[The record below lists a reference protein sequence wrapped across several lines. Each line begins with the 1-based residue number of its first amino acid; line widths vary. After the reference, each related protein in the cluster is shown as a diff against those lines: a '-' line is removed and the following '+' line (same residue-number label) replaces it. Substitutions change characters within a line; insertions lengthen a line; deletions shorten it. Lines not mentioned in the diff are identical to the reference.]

1 MRRSA
6 IIFTTIVS
14 MVLCVS
20 LLAFS
25 VYAHLTQTF
34 SVSNTI
40 GFNPDDNVYVALEC
54 RISGAV
60 QTSLTTP
67 PRDYDSVEDYLYAVG
82 IYQDVGRDGTPLL
95 GEEGCT
101 LTEWHILESLDF
113 ASVTQPI
120 VYTITI
126 YNYSDMPIRVSISDY
141 LTNSEHIRN
150 EVSEPVEIEG
160 YKHDDN
166 PSSAQVWLSTTIADT
181 TSGFSDVQNNF
192 TVLFETTVA

>member
-40 GFNPDDNVYVALEC
+40 GFSPADDVFVALEC
-54 RISGAV
+54 RISGAS
-60 QTSLTTP
+60 QTQLNNP
-67 PRDYDSVEDYLYAVG
+67 PSGYDSVEDYLYAVG
-82 IYQDVGRDGTPLL
+82 IYKNYSL
-95 GEEGCT
+95 GE
-101 LTEWHILESLDF
+101 WQILESLEF
-113 ASVTQPI
+113 ASVSQPI

-126 YNYSDMPIRVSISDY
+126 YNYSDMSIRVSITDYVDDSDSIS
-141 LTNSEHIRN
+141 NVISDPI
-150 EVSEPVEIEG
+150 EIDG
-160 YKHDDN
+160 YNRDGN
-166 PSSAQVWLSTTIADT
+166 PSSAQITLTTTVNNSTAGFTDVENDFTVVFETIA
-181 TSGFSDVQNNF
+181 
-192 TVLFETTVA
+192 

>member
-40 GFNPDDNVYVALEC
+40 GFNPNDNVYVALEC

-60 QTSLTTP
+60 QTSMTNP
-67 PRDYDSVEDYLYAVG
+67 PSGYDSVDDYLYAMG
-82 IYQDVGRDGTPLL
+82 IYQDVGLDGSPLL

-101 LTEWHILESLDF
+101 VTEWNILESLDF

-120 VYTITI
+120 VYTITV
-126 YNYSDMPIRVSISDY
+126 YNYSDMPIRVSIISDY
-141 LTNSEHIRN
+141 VTDSDHITNQ
-150 EVSEPVEIEG
+150 VSDPVEIEG
-160 YKHDDN
+160 YQHDSK
-166 PSSAQVWLSTTIADT
+166 PSFAEIRLSTRVSDT
-181 TSGFSDVQNNF
+181 TSGFSDVENNF
-192 TVLFETTVA
+192 TVLFETV

>member
-40 GFNPDDNVYVALEC
+40 GFNPDDNVYVALKC

-60 QTSLTTP
+60 QTSMTNP
-67 PRDYDSVEDYLYAVG
+67 PSGYDSVDDYLYAMG
-82 IYQDVGRDGTPLL
+82 IYQDVGLGDSPKL

-101 LTEWHILESLDF
+101 VTEWNILESLDF

-120 VYTITI
+120 VYTITV

-141 LTNSEHIRN
+141 VTDSTHITNQISD
-150 EVSEPVEIEG
+150 PVEIEG
-160 YKHDDN
+160 YQHDGN
-166 PSSAQVWLSTTIADT
+166 PSYAEVRLSTQVADT

-192 TVLFETTVA
+192 TVLFETVY

>member
-40 GFNPDDNVYVALEC
+40 GFSPADDVFVALEC
-54 RISGAV
+54 RISGAS
-60 QTSLTTP
+60 QTQLNNP
-67 PRDYDSVEDYLYAVG
+67 PSGYDSVEDYLYAVG
-82 IYQDVGRDGTPLL
+82 IYKDVEFDESMRTDPNYSL
-95 GEEGCT
+95 GE
-101 LTEWHILESLDF
+101 WQILESLEF
-113 ASVTQPI
+113 ASVSQPI

-126 YNYSDMPIRVSISDY
+126 YNYSDMSIRVSITDYVDDSDSIS
-141 LTNSEHIRN
+141 NVISDPI
-150 EVSEPVEIEG
+150 EIDG
-160 YKHDDN
+160 YNRDGN
-166 PSSAQVWLSTTIADT
+166 PSSAQITLTTTVNNSTAGFTDVENDFIVVFETIA
-181 TSGFSDVQNNF
+181 
-192 TVLFETTVA
+192 

>member
-60 QTSLTTP
+60 QTSMTNP
-67 PRDYDSVEDYLYAVG
+67 PSGYDSVDDYLYAMG
-82 IYQDVGRDGTPLL
+82 IYQDVGLDGSPKL
-95 GEEGCT
+95 GEEGC
-101 LTEWHILESLDF
+101 LVTEWNILESLDF
-113 ASVTQPI
+113 ASTTQPI
-120 VYTITI
+120 VYTITV

-141 LTNSEHIRN
+141 VTNSDHIVN
-150 EVSEPVEIEG
+150 QISEPVEIDG
-160 YKHDDN
+160 YQQDGN
-166 PSSAQVWLSTTIADT
+166 PSWGEIRLSTQVLNTA
-181 TSGFSDVQNNF
+181 SGFSDVENNF
-192 TVLFETTVA
+192 TVLFETV

>member
-40 GFNPDDNVYVALEC
+40 GFSPADDVFVALEC
-54 RISGAV
+54 RISGAS
-60 QTSLTTP
+60 QTQLNDP
-67 PRDYDSVEDYLYAVG
+67 PSGYDSVEDYLYAVG
-82 IYQDVGRDGTPLL
+82 IYKDVEFDESMRTDPNYSL
-95 GEEGCT
+95 GE
-101 LTEWHILESLDF
+101 WQILESLEF
-113 ASVTQPI
+113 ASVSQPI

-126 YNYSDMPIRVSISDY
+126 YNYSDMSIRVSITNYVDDSDSIS
-141 LTNSEHIRN
+141 NAISDPI
-150 EVSEPVEIEG
+150 EIDG
-160 YKHDDN
+160 YNRDGN
-166 PSSAQVWLSTTIADT
+166 PSSAQITLTTTVNNSTAGFTDVENDFTVVFETIA
-181 TSGFSDVQNNF
+181 
-192 TVLFETTVA
+192 